1 MDGFDR
7 IGSVAAA
14 GPLDAG
20 AGGSAAA
27 APGTAILGAARRTGH
42 VEHVSADRVTGWAW
56 DPSDPFAA
64 VELDVFLG
72 DQRVARLT
80 ADRARRDVRDAGH
93 GTGDYGFSLSGLSGL
108 LSESRERLSVR
119 FADGGCDLHGSP
131 RWVERPDAGLDDRA
145 VDFVRNAVEAAVRAA
160 RSPEDLAG
168 PLELLGRLFAGV
180 VDARIALGADGSPKD
195 GPRARLDD
203 LASCEA
209 DAGPFADLVRA
220 ARAQYAPIELPPV
233 PETPRVSVVICAHNQ
248 FEHTRRCLL
257 SISEQGARAGFE
269 VVLVDDASTD
279 ATLLA
284 EFVVTGGVRVL
295 RNPRNLGFLRSANLG
310 ARAARGEFLLFLN
323 NDTEVGEGWLDELV
337 RTFELMPE
345 VGVAG
350 SKLVYPDGR
359 LQEAGGIVRRLGDAA
374 NWGNGRDPD
383 EPRFC
388 YLRDADYVSGAALM
402 VPRAL
407 FEELGGF
414 DEEFAPAYYEDTDLC
429 FRARRAGRR
438 VVVQP
443 LSRVVHHEGASCGRD
458 PASWGHK
465 RFQAVNQRKF
475 LRRWE
480 GVLARLAPAGH
491 DPRLEAE
498 RAVTR
503 RAVFIDET
511 VPTPDRDAG
520 SNAAFEHIRL
530 LQASGHKVTFL
541 PAGNMAR
548 IEPYT
553 ADLQRL
559 GVECLHAPHVRS
571 VEEAFRDMAVAPDV
585 VYLHRHGNAAKYAGL
600 VREHFPLARLVYSV
614 ADLHFLRLRRQ
625 AGIEGDADLEA
636 RAARLE
642 RSELGAALEADA
654 VIVHSHVEAELLSR
668 AAPGAAVHV
677 VPWTVRT
684 RPAAAPASA
693 RSGVAFIGGY
703 AHPPNVD
710 AARHLLRAVLPRARE
725 AMPGLRALLV
735 GDGLPRDVA
744 ALAGPGAEVL
754 GHVPDLGE
762 VFDRVRCTVA
772 PLRYGAGIKGKVLT
786 SMAHGVPCVMSPV
799 AAEGIALPE
808 PLGWLIA
815 GSDAEAAAKIVALH
829 RDDPLAERLGEACL
843 AFVREEFGAES
854 VGRKLAAAVTGCPE
868 EGRSAPR

>member
-7 IGSVAAA
+7 IGLATAA
-14 GPLDAG
+14 GPTQETPV
-20 AGGSAAA
+20 
-27 APGTAILGAARRTGH
+27 APGPGPAGAARRVGH

-56 DPSDPFAA
+56 DPSDPSAA

-72 DQRVARLT
+72 EERVARLT
-80 ADRARRDVRDAGH
+80 ADRPRRDVRDAGH

-108 LSESRERLSVR
+108 LSASRERLSVR
-119 FADGGCDLHGSP
+119 FAGGGDLHGSP
-131 RWVERPDAGLDDRA
+131 RWIERPETGLDERA
-145 VDFVRNAVEAAVRAA
+145 TEFVRNAVESAIRAA
-160 RSPEDLAG
+160 RHPEDLAA

-180 VDARIALGADGSPKD
+180 VDARIALAAEGAPD
-195 GPRARLDD
+195 GPRTRLDD
-203 LASCEA
+203 LAVRE
-209 DAGPFADLVRA
+209 DDPGPFADIVRA
-220 ARAQYAPIELPPV
+220 ARARYTPVELPPA
-233 PETPRVSVVICAHNQ
+233 PEAPRISVVVCAHNQ
-248 FEHTRRCLL
+248 FGHTHRCLQ
-257 SISEQGARAGFE
+257 SIFEQGARAGFE

-284 EFVVTGGVRVL
+284 EFVVTGGIRVL

-310 ARAARGEFLLFLN
+310 AKAARGEFLLFLN
-323 NDTEVGEGWLDELV
+323 NDTEVEEGWLDELV

-359 LQEAGGIVRRLGDAA
+359 LQEAGGIVHRLGDAT

-388 YLRDADYVSGAALM
+388 HLRDADYVSGAALM

-429 FRARRAGRR
+429 FRVRQAGRR
-438 VVVQP
+438 VVVQA

-458 PASWGHK
+458 TAGGGHK
-465 RFQAVNQRKF
+465 RFQAINQRKF

-480 GVLARLAPAGH
+480 GVLARHAPGEQ

-498 RAVTR
+498 RAVAR

-548 IEPYT
+548 IDPYT

-571 VEEAFRDMAVAPDV
+571 VEEAFRDMAAAPDL
-585 VYLHRHGNAAKYAGL
+585 VYLHRHANAAKYAGL
-600 VREHFPLARLVYSV
+600 VRERFPLARLVYAV

-625 AGIEGDADLEA
+625 AEVEGDAELEA

-654 VIVHSHVEAELLSR
+654 VIVHSHAEAELLR
-668 AAPGAAVHV
+668 RLAPGAAVHV

-684 RPAAAPASA
+684 RPAATPVPA
-693 RSGVAFIGGY
+693 RSGVAFVGGY

-710 AARHLLRAVLPRARE
+710 AALHLVRVVLPRARE
-725 AMPGLRALLV
+725 AMSDLRAFLV
-735 GDGLPRDVA
+735 GDALPRDVA
-744 ALAGPGAEVL
+744 ALAGAGGAEVP
-754 GHVPDLGE
+754 GHVPDLAE

-786 SMAHGVPCVMSPV
+786 SMAHGIPCVMSPV
-799 AAEGIALPE
+799 AAEGIAFPDALH
-808 PLGWLIA
+808 WLVA
-815 GSDAEAAAKIVALH
+815 ASDAEMAEKIVALH
-829 RDDPLAERLGEACL
+829 RDDALAGRLGEASL
-843 AFVREEFGAES
+843 AFVREEFGAEA
-854 VGRKLAAAVTGCPE
+854 VGRKLAAAVAGCPE
-868 EGRSAPR
+868 GGRAAPR